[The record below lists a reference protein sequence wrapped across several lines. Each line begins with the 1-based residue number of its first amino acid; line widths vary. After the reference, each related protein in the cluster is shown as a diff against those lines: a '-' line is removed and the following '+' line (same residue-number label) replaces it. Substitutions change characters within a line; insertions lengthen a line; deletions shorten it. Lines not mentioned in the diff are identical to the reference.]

1 MKGVILAAGYG
12 TRFLPATKTLPK
24 EMLPLIDK
32 PTIAFIIDE
41 FVQSGIKDIIVV
53 TSRRKKVMD
62 DYFDRETE
70 LETLFM
76 QENAQEKL
84 SKIIPADVNV
94 AFVRQKDMNGSGH
107 ALLAAKPW
115 IGDTPCVVA
124 YPDDIHFGSTPL
136 TKQLIQAYEKS
147 GYCQLATM
155 TCNEEELSR
164 YGVIALNAE
173 GKVTSIVEKP
183 KPGEAPSNQASI
195 GRFLYTPQFFTLLE
209 EESLQFDTK
218 TQGEFYHVHG
228 LNRMMALG
236 KVENVPFSGKR
247 LDVGEPQGYLEATI
261 AYAKGHAEYAPL
273 LANLVKKYYDLY

>member
-70 LETLFM
+70 LETLFTS
-76 QENAQEKL
+76 ERAEAKL
-84 SKIIPADVNV
+84 QKIIPSDVNV

-107 ALLAAKPW
+107 ALLTAKPW
-115 IGDTPCVVA
+115 IGDEACVVA
-124 YPDDIHFGSTPL
+124 YPDDIHFGEIPL
-136 TKQLIQAYEKS
+136 TAQLMKAYEES
-147 GYCQLATM
+147 GHCQLATM
-155 TCNEEELSR
+155 TCEQDELSR
-164 YGVIALNAE
+164 YGVIALNQE

-183 KPGEAPSNQASI
+183 RKGEAPSNQASI
-195 GRFLYTPQFFTLLE
+195 GRFLYTPQFFALLE
-209 EESLQFDTK
+209 EESRKFDTK

-236 KVENVPFSGKR
+236 KVENVAFSGRR

-261 AYAKGHAEYAPL
+261 AYAQSHPEYAL
-273 LANLVKKYYDLY
+273 ILADLVKKHYSL